1 MKPSTFLEERN
12 AYEINQ
18 KKMIAT
24 AEEIVELIKTKSL
37 TFDESES
44 VLFKVGDLIKK
55 TVIVD

>member
-1 MKPSTFLEERN
+1 MKPSTFFEERN

-18 KKMIAT
+18 KKMNAT
-24 AEEIVELIKTKSL
+24 AEEIVELIKTKAL